1 MKIIVI
7 GTGYVGL
14 VQGAGLASLGHEV
27 ICVDVDVAKI
37 EKLRAGEI
45 PFFEPGLTE
54 LVQSG
59 IDANHLQFAT
69 TISDAFKIVPQVIFI
84 AVGTPSDEQGRA
96 DLKFVEAVARELG
109 QIITRPMLVVEKS
122 TVPVGTGVKIKE
134 WIGRSDVEVASNPEF
149 LREGSAVADFM
160 NPDRIVLG
168 VDSDWARD
176 LLLEVYSG
184 ITSPKLVMNRES
196 AELAKYAANTMLAS
210 RLSLMNELA
219 NIADVVG
226 ANILEVEKVLASDP
240 RIGAKFLR
248 SGAGFGGSCFPK
260 DVLALESTARLA
272 GYEPRLISPIIDV
285 NNDQPTKFVDKIEK
299 RLGSLAGKKI
309 AVWGMA
315 FNKNTDDVR
324 ESPAI
329 KIIRELVSRG
339 AIISAFDP
347 AAIERA
353 RLELG
358 EMISFRVKADDAL
371 RGADTLCVLTEWP
384 EFIGADWAAVK
395 SQLATPLV
403 FDGKNCLP
411 HDQLSDLEVEVI
423 GMGVWHKPSSHQ

>member
-14 VQGAGLASLGHEV
+14 VQGAGLASLGHDV
-27 ICVDVDVAKI
+27 VCVDVDVAKI
-37 EKLRAGEI
+37 EKLRIGEI
-45 PFFEPGLTE
+45 PFFEIGLSD
-54 LVQSG
+54 LVKQG
-59 IDANHLQFAT
+59 FDAGRLQFST
-69 TISDAFKIVPQVIFI
+69 TLVDAFKVGPQVIFI
-84 AVGTPSDEQGRA
+84 AVGTPSDEKGNA

-109 QIITRPMLVVEKS
+109 QVVTGPMVIVEKS
-122 TVPVGTGVKIKE
+122 TVPVGTGLKIKD
-134 WIGRSDVEVASNPEF
+134 WIGRADVTIASNPEF

-160 NPDRIVLG
+160 KPDRIVLG
-168 VDSDWARD
+168 VDSDAARD
-176 LLLEVYSG
+176 LLLEVYAG
-184 ITSPKLVMNRES
+184 IEAPKLVMNRES

-272 GYEPRLISPIIDV
+272 GYEPRLIAPIIDV
-285 NNDQPTKFVDKIEK
+285 NNDQPIRFAEKIEK
-299 RLGSLAGKKI
+299 RLGGLSGKKL
-309 AVWGMA
+309 AVWGLA
-315 FNKNTDDVR
+315 FNKGTDDVR

-329 KIIRELVSRG
+329 KIIYELLRRG
-339 AIISAFDP
+339 ASVSAFDP
-347 AAIERA
+347 AAKERA
-353 RLELG
+353 QAELG
-358 EMISFRVKADDAL
+358 DLINYAASSFDVLNEADA
-371 RGADTLCVLTEWP
+371 LCVLTEWP
-384 EFIGADWAAVK
+384 EFISADWTAVK
-395 SQLATPLV
+395 NLLKTPLI

-411 HDQLSDLEVEVI
+411 HDHLSDLEVEVI
-423 GMGVWHKPSSHQ
+423 GMGVWHQPSSRQ